1 MLRLFYLGLFNLKN
15 STVQI
20 DGNVLSSAREKAKLS
35 INDAASACSLSSQQ
49 ILSLETGSDLGFFND
64 NFKIICA
71 KKYINFLKINFE
83 DVISTQNNDPALNEV
98 NHTDNIDE
106 KKGSEIFQYQ
116 FLFARLNHA
125 KNLKALITFFV
136 LVAVLFIF
144 YFFNQQDES
153 EMSLN
158 ESDTEI
164 EIDNDPSSDD
174 VDNQISLF
182 ESHDDGSSNTTNQDQ
197 GEAIANI
204 SKVEQLDEASCN
216 NIFQSYDIQNYRTPN
231 VPDKP
236 NNYVHIKSNQELPL
250 CIHSNNGDAKSF
262 TVTDNDPLTFRGQA
276 PFTLYI
282 SNSEGVQVFFQGWQV
297 PLDPNYQVIKL
308 NSYKD
313 PNLGSLE

>member
-1 MLRLFYLGLFNLKN
+1 
-15 STVQI
+15 
-20 DGNVLSSAREKAKLS
+20 
-35 INDAASACSLSSQQ
+35 
-49 ILSLETGSDLGFFND
+49 LSLETGSDLGFFND

-71 KKYINFLKINFE
+71 KKYINFLKINSE

-116 FLFARLNHA
+116 FLFARLKHA
-125 KNLKALITFFV
+125 KNLKALITPLV
-136 LVAVLFIF
+136 LAAVLFIF
-144 YFFNQQDES
+144 YFFNQHDES
-153 EMSLN
+153 EMNLN

-182 ESHDDGSSNTTNQDQ
+182 ESVENGSTEITNQDQ
-197 GEAIANI
+197 GGTIANN
-204 SKVEQLDEASCN
+204 SSFEQLDEASCN
-216 NIFQSYDIQNYRTPN
+216 NIFQSSDIQNYRTPN

-276 PFTLYI
+276 PFILYI
-282 SNSEGVQVFFQGWQV
+282 SNSECVQIFFQGWQV

-313 PNLGSLE
+313 PNLGNLE

>member
-1 MLRLFYLGLFNLKN
+1 M
-15 STVQI
+15 
-20 DGNVLSSAREKAKLS
+20 
-35 INDAASACSLSSQQ
+35 
-49 ILSLETGSDLGFFND
+49 SLETGSDLGFFND

-71 KKYINFLKINFE
+71 KKYINFLKINSE
-83 DVISTQNNDPALNEV
+83 DVISTQSNDPALNEV

-106 KKGSEIFQYQ
+106 KKGSELFQCQ
-116 FLFARLNHA
+116 FLFLRLKHA
-125 KNLKALITFFV
+125 KNLKALIALLV
-136 LVAVLFIF
+136 LAAILFIF
-144 YFFNQQDES
+144 YFFNQHDES
-153 EMSLN
+153 EMNLN

-182 ESHDDGSSNTTNQDQ
+182 ESVENGSSNTTNQDQ
-197 GEAIANI
+197 VGAIANN
-204 SKVEQLDEASCN
+204 SSFEQLDEETCN
-216 NIFQSYDIQNYRTPN
+216 IIFQSSDIQNYHTPN

-262 TVTDNDPLTFRGQA
+262 IVTENDPLTFRGQA

-282 SNSEGVQVFFQGWQV
+282 PNSEGVQVFFQGWQV
-297 PLDPNYQVIKL
+297 LLDPNFQVIKL

-313 PNLGSLE
+313 PNLGSL

>member
-1 MLRLFYLGLFNLKN
+1 M
-15 STVQI
+15 
-20 DGNVLSSAREKAKLS
+20 
-35 INDAASACSLSSQQ
+35 
-49 ILSLETGSDLGFFND
+49 
-64 NFKIICA
+64 
-71 KKYINFLKINFE
+71 
-83 DVISTQNNDPALNEV
+83 ISTQSNDPALNEV

-116 FLFARLNHA
+116 FLFAQLKHA
-125 KNLKALITFFV
+125 KNLKALISIFV
-136 LVAVLFIF
+136 LATVLFIF
-144 YFFNQQDES
+144 YFFNHHDES
-153 EMSLN
+153 EMNLN

-164 EIDNDPSSDD
+164 EIDNDLSSDD
-174 VDNQISLF
+174 VNNQISLF
-182 ESHDDGSSNTTNQDQ
+182 ESVENDSTDITNQDQ
-197 GEAIANI
+197 GGTIANN
-204 SKVEQLDEASCN
+204 SSFEKLDEASCN
-216 NIFQSYDIQNYRTPN
+216 NIFQSSDIQNYRTPN

>member
-1 MLRLFYLGLFNLKN
+1 
-15 STVQI
+15 
-20 DGNVLSSAREKAKLS
+20 
-35 INDAASACSLSSQQ
+35 
-49 ILSLETGSDLGFFND
+49 LSLETGSDLGFFND

-71 KKYINFLKINFE
+71 KKYINFLKINSE
-83 DVISTQNNDPALNEV
+83 DVISTQSNDAALNEV
-98 NHTDNIDE
+98 NHTDNFDD
-106 KKGSEIFQYQ
+106 KKSSEIFQYQ
-116 FLFARLNHA
+116 FLFARLKYA
-125 KNLKALITFFV
+125 KNLKVLIILLV
-136 LVAVLFIF
+136 LAAVLFIF

-153 EMSLN
+153 GMNFN
-158 ESDTEI
+158 ESDTKI
-164 EIDNDPSSDD
+164 EIDNDPSSND

-182 ESHDDGSSNTTNQDQ
+182 ESVENGSIDITNQDQ
-197 GEAIANI
+197 GGTIANN
-204 SKVEQLDEASCN
+204 SSFEQLDEASCN
-216 NIFQSYDIQNYRTPN
+216 IIFQSSDIQNYRTPN

-262 TVTDNDPLTFRGQA
+262 TVSDNDPLTFRGQA

-313 PNLGSLE
+313 PNLGNLE

>member
-1 MLRLFYLGLFNLKN
+1 M
-15 STVQI
+15 
-20 DGNVLSSAREKAKLS
+20 
-35 INDAASACSLSSQQ
+35 
-49 ILSLETGSDLGFFND
+49 SLETGSDLGFFND

-83 DVISTQNNDPALNEV
+83 DVISSQNNDPALNEV

-116 FLFARLNHA
+116 FLFLRLKQA
-125 KNLKALITFFV
+125 KNLKALIAIFV
-136 LVAVLFIF
+136 LATVLFF
-144 YFFNQQDES
+144 YFFNHHDES
-153 EMSLN
+153 EMNLN

-182 ESHDDGSSNTTNQDQ
+182 ESVENSSTEITNQDQ
-197 GEAIANI
+197 GGAISTN
-204 SKVEQLDEASCN
+204 SSSELLDEASCN
-216 NIFQSYDIQNYRTPN
+216 NIFQSSDIQNYRTPN

>member
-1 MLRLFYLGLFNLKN
+1 M
-15 STVQI
+15 
-20 DGNVLSSAREKAKLS
+20 
-35 INDAASACSLSSQQ
+35 
-49 ILSLETGSDLGFFND
+49 SLETGSDLGFFND

-71 KKYINFLKINFE
+71 KKYINFLKINSE
-83 DVISTQNNDPALNEV
+83 DVISTQSNDPALNEV

-106 KKGSEIFQYQ
+106 KKNSEIFQYQ
-116 FLFARLNHA
+116 FLFSRLKHA
-125 KNLKALITFFV
+125 KNLKALIIL
-136 LVAVLFIF
+136 LVAAAALFIF
-144 YFFNQQDES
+144 YFFNQHDES
-153 EMSLN
+153 EMNLN

-182 ESHDDGSSNTTNQDQ
+182 ESVKDDSSDTTNQDQ
-197 GEAIANI
+197 GGTIANN
-204 SKVEQLDEASCN
+204 STFEQLDDASCN
-216 NIFQSYDIQNYRTPN
+216 NIFQSADIQNYRTPN

-250 CIHSNNGDAKSF
+250 CIQSNNEDAKSF

-282 SNSEGVQVFFQGWQV
+282 PNSEGVQVFFQGWQV
-297 PLDPNYQVIKL
+297 PLDPNYQAIKL

-313 PNLGSLE
+313 PNLRSLE

>member
-1 MLRLFYLGLFNLKN
+1 
-15 STVQI
+15 
-20 DGNVLSSAREKAKLS
+20 
-35 INDAASACSLSSQQ
+35 LSSQQ

-71 KKYINFLKINFE
+71 KKYINFLKINSE
-83 DVISTQNNDPALNEV
+83 DVISTQSNDPALNEV
-98 NHTDNIDE
+98 NNTDNIDE
-106 KKGSEIFQYQ
+106 KKDSEIFQYQ
-116 FLFARLNHA
+116 FLFSRLKHA
-125 KNLKALITFFV
+125 KNLKALIIL
-136 LVAVLFIF
+136 LVAAAALFIF
-144 YFFNQQDES
+144 YFFNQHDES
-153 EMSLN
+153 EMNLN

-182 ESHDDGSSNTTNQDQ
+182 EFIEDDSSDTTNQDQ
-197 GEAIANI
+197 GGTIANN
-204 SKVEQLDEASCN
+204 SNFEQLDDASCN
-216 NIFQSYDIQNYRTPN
+216 NIFQSSDIQNYRTPN

-250 CIHSNNGDAKSF
+250 CIQSNNEDAKSF

-282 SNSEGVQVFFQGWQV
+282 SNPEGVQVFFQGWQV
-297 PLDPNYQVIKL
+297 PLDPNYQAIKL

-313 PNLGSLE
+313 PNLRSLE

>member
-1 MLRLFYLGLFNLKN
+1 M
-15 STVQI
+15 
-20 DGNVLSSAREKAKLS
+20 
-35 INDAASACSLSSQQ
+35 
-49 ILSLETGSDLGFFND
+49 SLETGLNLGFFND

-71 KKYINFLKINFE
+71 KKYINFLKINSE
-83 DVISTQNNDPALNEV
+83 DVISTQSNDSALNEV
-98 NHTDNIDE
+98 NRTENADE
-106 KKGSEIFQYQ
+106 KKSSEIFQYQ
-116 FLFARLNHA
+116 FFFARLKHA
-125 KNLKALITFFV
+125 KNLKALIIL
-136 LVAVLFIF
+136 LVAATVLFIF

-153 EMSLN
+153 EMNLN

-164 EIDNDPSSDD
+164 KIDNDPSFDD

-182 ESHDDGSSNTTNQDQ
+182 ESVEDDSTDITNQDQ
-197 GEAIANI
+197 SGTITNN
-204 SKVEQLDEASCN
+204 SSFEQLDEASCN
-216 NIFQSYDIQNYRTPN
+216 IIFQSSDIQNYRTPN

-250 CIHSNNGDAKSF
+250 CIHSNNEDAKSF

-297 PLDPNYQVIKL
+297 PLDPNYQVITL

-313 PNLGSLE
+313 PNLRNLE